1 MNTDDL
7 LFVPLGGVGQIG
19 MNVNLYHLNSKWII
33 IDFGAGFAD
42 DSMPGIDMI
51 VADISFIKKNRKNL
65 LGIVLTHA
73 HEDHIGGIQYLWND
87 LQCPIYA
94 TKFTAA
100 LLQAKLK
107 EYSFGINITEID
119 ITKKLNLGPFTL
131 EFINLTHSIPEMN
144 AIALHTDKGTVV
156 HTGDWKLDDNPIIGP
171 VSNTQRLKELG
182 DAGVLAL
189 VCDSTNIFTKNKSGS
204 EGDLEESLFNIIKN
218 CNQKVAISLFASN
231 IARIQTITHIAE
243 RLNRKV
249 TILGKSLIRITQA
262 AQDSGYLQ
270 DIPEF
275 ININQANKLPRNQV
289 LLLCTGC
296 QGEALAATAKLANN
310 SHALTKLEDGDTVIF
325 SSKIIPGNEKRIYN
339 VFNKFV
345 NMGVSVIT
353 EFMEHVHVSGH
364 PSKNEVATMYSLVR
378 PKLSIPV
385 HGEYIHMYEH
395 AKIAKQCNVDKA
407 IIVHPGDVISITK
420 KQKINSVKA
429 GYFGVDGNFLHHPQ
443 GSVISMRKRMKD
455 SGIIVITLVLN
466 NKKEL
471 LKEPRI
477 FAPGVL
483 DYFDSG
489 AIIKKISHKISSEL
503 YSKKINNIR
512 QHVENIVFNTLK
524 HDVKN
529 KPFVEVQL
537 EYIN

>member
-19 MNVNLYHLNSKWII
+19 MNVNLYHLNGKWII

-42 DSMPGIDMI
+42 DNMPGIDMI

-119 ITKKLNLGPFTL
+119 ITKRLNLGPFNL

-144 AIALHTDKGTVV
+144 AIALHTDKGVVV

-182 DAGVLAL
+182 DEGVLAL

-218 CNQKVAISLFASN
+218 CNQKVAVSLFASN
-231 IARIQTITHIAE
+231 IARIHTITHIAE
-243 RLNRKV
+243 RLGRKV
-249 TILGKSLIRITQA
+249 TILGKSLIRIIQA

-275 ININQANKLPRNQV
+275 ININQANKLPRDQV
-289 LLLCTGC
+289 LFLCTGC
-296 QGEALAATAKLANN
+296 QGEALAATTKLANN
-310 SHALTKLEDGDTVIF
+310 SHTLTTLEDGDTIIF

-345 NMGVSVIT
+345 NMGINVIT

-364 PSKNEVATMYSLVR
+364 PSRNEVATMYSLVR

-395 AKIAKQCNVDKA
+395 ANVAKQCNVDKV

-443 GSVISMRKRMKD
+443 SNVISMRKRMKD
-455 SGIIVITLVLN
+455 SGIIVVTLVLN

-483 DYFDSG
+483 DHFDSG
-489 AIIKKISHKISSEL
+489 AIIKKISSKISSEL

-512 QHVENIVFNTLK
+512 QHVENIVFNALK
-524 HDVKN
+524 HDIKN
-529 KPFVEVQL
+529 KPFIEVQL
-537 EYIN
+537 EHIN

>member
-19 MNVNLYHLNSKWII
+19 MNVNLYHLNGKWII

-42 DSMPGIDMI
+42 DNMPGIDMI
-51 VADISFIKKNRKNL
+51 VADISFIKKNKKNL

-107 EYSFGINITEID
+107 EYSFEVNITEID
-119 ITKKLNLGPFTL
+119 TTKRLNLGPFTL

-144 AIALHTDKGTVV
+144 AIALHTDKGIVV
-156 HTGDWKLDDNPIIGP
+156 HTGDWKLDDNPMIGP

-182 DAGVLAL
+182 DEGVLAL

-218 CNQKVAISLFASN
+218 CNQKVAVSLFASN
-231 IARIQTITHIAE
+231 IARIHTITHIAE
-243 RLNRKV
+243 RLDRKV
-249 TILGKSLIRITQA
+249 VILGKSLIRITQA

-310 SHALTKLEDGDTVIF
+310 SHALTKLEDGDTIIF
-325 SSKIIPGNEKRIYN
+325 SSKIIPGNEKRIYS

-345 NMGVSVIT
+345 NMGINVIT

-407 IIVHPGDVISITK
+407 IIVHPGDVISLTK

-483 DYFDSG
+483 DHFDSG
-489 AIIKKISHKISSEL
+489 AIIKKISSKISSEL

-512 QHVENIVFNTLK
+512 QHVENIVFNALK
-524 HDVKN
+524 HNVKN

>member
-19 MNVNLYHLNSKWII
+19 MNVNLYHFKGKWII

-42 DSMPGIDMI
+42 DNMPGIDMI
-51 VADISFIKKNRKNL
+51 VADISFIRKNRKNL

-73 HEDHIGGIQYLWND
+73 HEDHIGGIQYLWSD

-94 TKFTAA
+94 TKFTAS
-100 LLQAKLK
+100 LLKAKLN
-107 EYSFGINITEID
+107 EYQLKVPITEID
-119 ITKKLNLGPFTL
+119 ITKELKLGPFNL

-144 AIALHTDKGTVV
+144 AIALHTEKGVVV
-156 HTGDWKLDDNPIIGP
+156 HTGDWKLDDNPVIGP
-171 VSNTQRLKELG
+171 ISNTQRLKELG
-182 DAGVLAL
+182 DKGVLAL

-204 EGDLEESLFNIIKN
+204 EGELEKSLFNIIKT

-231 IARIQTITHIAE
+231 IARINTIAKVSAKLDRKIA
-243 RLNRKV
+243 
-249 TILGKSLIRITQA
+249 ILGKSLIRIIHV
-262 AQDSGYLQ
+262 AQDSGYLE

-275 ININQANKLPRNQV
+275 IDINQANKLPRNQI

-296 QGEALAATAKLANN
+296 QGERLAATAKLANN
-310 SHALTKLEDGDTVIF
+310 SHLLTKLEHGDTIIF

-345 NMGVSVIT
+345 NMGINVIT

-364 PSKNEVATMYSLVR
+364 PSRNEVCTMYSLVR

-407 IIVHPGDVISITK
+407 IIVHPGDVIEITEGK
-420 KQKINSVKA
+420 KINSVKS
-429 GYFGVDGNFLHHPQ
+429 GYFGIDGNFLHHPQ
-443 GSVISMRKRMKD
+443 GNVISMRKRMRD
-455 SGIIVITLVLN
+455 SGIIIVTLVLN
-466 NKKEL
+466 KRKEL

-483 DYFDSG
+483 DYYDSQS
-489 AIIKKISHKISSEL
+489 IIKKIATKISSEF
-503 YSKKINNIR
+503 YSKKINNIK
-512 QHVENIVFNTLK
+512 HCVENIIFNALK
-524 HDVKN
+524 YDIKS
-529 KPFVEVQL
+529 KPFIEVQV
-537 EYIN
+537 EYID

>member
-7 LFVPLGGVGQIG
+7 LFTPLGGVGQIG
-19 MNVNLYHLNSKWII
+19 MNVNLYHLNGKWII

-42 DSMPGIDMI
+42 DNMPGIDMI

-107 EYSFGINITEID
+107 EYPFRINITEID

-144 AIALHTDKGTVV
+144 AIALHTEKGIVV

-182 DAGVLAL
+182 DEGVLAL

-204 EGDLEESLFNIIKN
+204 ESDLEKSIFNIIKN
-218 CNQKVAISLFASN
+218 CNQKVAVSLFASN
-231 IARIQTITHIAE
+231 IARIYTIVNIATK
-243 RLNRKV
+243 LGRKV
-249 TILGKSLIRITQA
+249 AILGKSLIRIIQA

-275 ININQANKLPRNQV
+275 ININQANKLPNDQV

-296 QGEALAATAKLANN
+296 QGEELAATAKLANN
-310 SHALTKLEDGDTVIF
+310 SHPFTKLDNGDTIIF
-325 SSKIIPGNEKRIYN
+325 SSKIIPGNEKRIYS

-345 NMGVSVIT
+345 NMGVNVIT

-364 PSKNEVATMYSLVR
+364 PSKSEVSTMYSLVR

-385 HGEYIHMYEH
+385 HGEYIHMHEH
-395 AKIAKQCNVDKA
+395 AKVAKQCNVEKA
-407 IIVHPGDVISITK
+407 IIVHPGDVISLTK

-429 GYFGVDGNFLHHPQ
+429 GYFGVDGNFLHHPK
-443 GSVISMRKRMKD
+443 GNVISMRKKMRD
-455 SGIIVITLVLN
+455 AGIIIITLVLN

-483 DYFDSG
+483 DHSNSQ
-489 AIIKKISHKISSEL
+489 AILKKVSSKISSEL
-503 YSKKINNIR
+503 YSRKINNIR
-512 QHVENIVFNTLK
+512 QYVENTVFNALK
-524 HDVKN
+524 YDIKN
-529 KPFVEVQL
+529 KPFIEVQL

>member
-19 MNVNLYHLNSKWII
+19 MNVNLYHLNGKWII

-42 DSMPGIDMI
+42 DNMPGIDMI

-119 ITKKLNLGPFTL
+119 ITKRLNLGPFTL

-144 AIALHTDKGTVV
+144 AIALHTDKGVVV
-156 HTGDWKLDDNPIIGP
+156 HTGDWKLDDNPMIGP

-182 DAGVLAL
+182 DEGVLAL

-218 CNQKVAISLFASN
+218 CNQKVAVSLFASN
-231 IARIQTITHIAE
+231 IARIHTITHIAE
-243 RLNRKV
+243 RLGRKV
-249 TILGKSLIRITQA
+249 TILGKSLIRIIQA

-270 DIPEF
+270 DIQEF
-275 ININQANKLPRNQV
+275 ININQANKLPRDQV
-289 LLLCTGC
+289 LFLCTGC
-296 QGEALAATAKLANN
+296 QGEALAATTKLANN
-310 SHALTKLEDGDTVIF
+310 SHALTTLEDGDTIIF

-345 NMGVSVIT
+345 NMGINVIT

-364 PSKNEVATMYSLVR
+364 PSRNEVSTMYSLVR

-395 AKIAKQCNVDKA
+395 ANVAKQCNVDKA

-443 GSVISMRKRMKD
+443 GNVISMRKRMKD
-455 SGIIVITLVLN
+455 SGIIVVTLVLN

-483 DYFDSG
+483 DHFDSG
-489 AIIKKISHKISSEL
+489 AIIKKISSKINSEL
-503 YSKKINNIR
+503 SYKKINNIR
-512 QHVENIVFNTLK
+512 QHVENIVFNALK
-524 HDVKN
+524 HDIKN
-529 KPFVEVQL
+529 KPFIEVQL
-537 EYIN
+537 EYIS